1 MKRNFV
7 EAEYKKKG
15 FTCFKCGA
23 YSNHDWDKTM
33 INYTTGTMHSYKNG
47 DDVRYISACRCQ
59 QCGFISFWLEEQLI
73 WPLKSN
79 IELPIDEMPNNIKE
93 LYEEARNI
101 FNLSPKGSCA
111 ILRLALQKLCNQ
123 IAGKDEKTKIDE
135 TIKDLVKNGLPSSL
149 QKSMDAIR
157 IIGNE
162 AVHPGQINIDDNK
175 DIAIALFKLM
185 NIIVE
190 KMIIEP
196 KEIDDIYNFLPD
208 NKIEGINKRD
218 GKSN

>member
-1 MKRNFV
+1 M
-7 EAEYKKKG
+7 
-15 FTCFKCGA
+15 
-23 YSNHDWDKTM
+23 
-33 INYTTGTMHSYKNG
+33 
-47 DDVRYISACRCQ
+47 
-59 QCGFISFWLEEQLI
+59 
-73 WPLKSN
+73 
-79 IELPIDEMPNNIKE
+79 
-93 LYEEARNI
+93 
-101 FNLSPKGSCA
+101 
-111 ILRLALQKLCNQ
+111 RLALQKLCNQ
-123 IAGKDEKTKIDE
+123 IAEKDEKTKIDE

>member
-1 MKRNFV
+1 M
-7 EAEYKKKG
+7 
-15 FTCFKCGA
+15 
-23 YSNHDWDKTM
+23 
-33 INYTTGTMHSYKNG
+33 
-47 DDVRYISACRCQ
+47 
-59 QCGFISFWLEEQLI
+59 
-73 WPLKSN
+73 
-79 IELPIDEMPNNIKE
+79 
-93 LYEEARNI
+93 
-101 FNLSPKGSCA
+101 
-111 ILRLALQKLCNQ
+111 QKLCNQ

-149 QKSMDAIR
+149 QKAMDAIR

>member
-1 MKRNFV
+1 MHKTSKGYRRFQSRVKYFQEDLETAMVLFKNEGLLAGSAYIFENVSPNYQPCLSKRQNSSSSRLLVLGHMK
-7 EAEYKKKG
+7 
-15 FTCFKCGA
+15 
-23 YSNHDWDKTM
+23 KTL
-33 INYTTGTMHSYKNG
+33 
-47 DDVRYISACRCQ
+47 YIA
-59 QCGFISFWLEEQLI
+59 F
-73 WPLKSN
+73 
-79 IELPIDEMPNNIKE
+79 IKE

-123 IAGKDEKTKIDE
+123 IAEKDEKTRIDE